1 MVESSHPSDEDEID
15 LLELIRSLLLAW
27 KTILGITIICTGL
40 AVAYALN
47 TSDVFKAETLIVPA
61 SEGKS
66 SASSAFSQF
75 GGLAAIA
82 GVTIPAD
89 SNIEKVLATLKTR
102 VFLEKFIEKN
112 NLIPVIFEDYWDTNS
127 KSWKLPLD
135 QEVFITEDGISPLR
149 GAIQVD
155 KHKSGLITLSISW
168 KDPEVAAEW
177 ANDLVKQ
184 LNEQLR
190 EKAIAD
196 SQKRVGYL
204 EQELAK
210 TTLQDMRAVLYKLLE
225 TEKQKA
231 MLANVNED
239 FALEVIDPAVAPET
253 REKPKRKLI
262 VALGVSAED
271 FSAYLQFS
279 SLSSCES

>member
-1 MVESSHPSDEDEID
+1 MSEDPKSSTKYVMVESSHPSDEDEID

-112 NLIPVIFEDYWDTNS
+112 NLILLS
-127 KSWKLPLD
+127 
-135 QEVFITEDGISPLR
+135 LR
-149 GAIQVD
+149 IIGTQ
-155 KHKSGLITLSISW
+155 TL
-168 KDPEVAAEW
+168 
-177 ANDLVKQ
+177 NHG
-184 LNEQLR
+184 N
-190 EKAIAD
+190 
-196 SQKRVGYL
+196 YH
-204 EQELAK
+204 
-210 TTLQDMRAVLYKLLE
+210 
-225 TEKQKA
+225 
-231 MLANVNED
+231 
-239 FALEVIDPAVAPET
+239 
-253 REKPKRKLI
+253 
-262 VALGVSAED
+262 
-271 FSAYLQFS
+271 
-279 SLSSCES
+279 